1 MLSLPKAV
9 NNILNTLEASGF
21 PAYAVGGCVRDLYM
35 GMTPHDYDI
44 CTAAL
49 PCEIKTVFAGD
60 RLVTSG
66 EKYGTVAVV
75 RGGKA
80 YEITSFRA
88 DGAYRDTRRPD
99 AVKFGVSVED
109 DLLRRDFT
117 VNAMAF
123 SPMRGIVDI
132 CGSKADIA
140 SKTLR
145 CVGEP
150 KDRFSQDALR
160 ILRLARFCS
169 QLGFKPQSNTLCAAE
184 TLAPLLENVS
194 AERICT
200 ELSRLLTCTHV
211 SYALVTCK
219 NIFKPIF
226 GEFDDEKWRKAAEYI
241 ELSPQ
246 QLSIRLA
253 LLAGA
258 VGTDFL
264 SALRFDKSTSK
275 TAVIIAEHLFT
286 PFAEDT
292 QSVLS
297 ALNKYGENN
306 IRLILSAQRCAG
318 ISTQAFEEKMAEVLS
333 QDVCFS
339 LKQLAVNGND
349 AVLCGYKGKET
360 GAILSVLLKKV
371 MSGEVKNDR
380 TILLNLLSKY
390 SKINVQEV

>member
-1 MLSLPKAV
+1 MLSLPQEV
-9 NNILNTLEASGF
+9 TDILSTLENAGF
-21 PAYAVGGCVRDLYM
+21 AAYAVGGCVRDLYM
-35 GMTPHDYDI
+35 GKTPRDYDI

-60 RLVTSG
+60 RLLTSG

-75 RGGKA
+75 RGGRT

-88 DGAYRDTRRPD
+88 DGAYRDVRRPD
-99 AVKFGVSVED
+99 AVQFGVSVED

-123 SPMRGIVDI
+123 SPRRGIVDI

-145 CVGEP
+145 CVGAPEA
-150 KDRFSQDALR
+150 RFSEDALR

-169 QLGFKPQSNTLCAAE
+169 QLGFAPQANTLFAAKA
-184 TLAPLLENVS
+184 LAPLLENVS
-194 AERICT
+194 AERICA
-200 ELSRLLTCTHV
+200 ELSRLLTCGCAPYSLIV
-211 SYALVTCK
+211 CRD
-219 NIFKPIF
+219 IFKRIF
-226 GEFDDEKWRKAAEYI
+226 GEFDDVKWEKAAEYI
-241 ELSPQ
+241 KQSPQ

-253 LLAGA
+253 LLASA

-264 SALRFDKSTSK
+264 STLRFDKSTSK
-275 TAVIIAEHLFT
+275 TAVMVAEHLFV
-286 PFAEDT
+286 PFVPDFK
-292 QSVLS
+292 SVLS
-297 ALNKYGENN
+297 ALNKYGEKN
-306 IRLILSAQRCAG
+306 IGLIISAQKCTG

-349 AVLCGYKGKET
+349 AVLLGYRGKET
-360 GAILSVLLKKV
+360 GGILSELLEKV

-380 TILLNLLSKY
+380 TILLNLMSKY